1 MRRIPTIMDDAEKQ
15 EFLKIAKR
23 ARVEFVYEYA
33 VLALGMLAWKSVRGS
48 SDAPKHDVADR
59 VAL

>member
-1 MRRIPTIMDDAEKQ
+1 MDDAEKQ